1 VSRVLLVCPE
11 PLGHRN
17 PAGVGIR
24 FLELARALVADGH
37 RVEVLSPDG
46 GAVPGCGA
54 GAISPEALRSATAG
68 ADVTVVQGHAVNDV
82 LAFGIETPLVVDL
95 YDPYIVENFH
105 YWGERG
111 DGVFRHD
118 HATLMASLAAGDLFL
133 CASEAQR
140 MFYAG
145 LLVAAG
151 RINPDLFESDPT
163 VRSLIRIVPFGVQPP
178 RVPARPSGAASREIF
193 FGAVYDW
200 YDPFLAVDAVTLAR
214 EQEPELTLT
223 FTHHPNADITPQSL
237 FGRLRERVES
247 GAATFVKLEPWIAY
261 DDRAAF
267 YDRFGIA
274 LLTFRPSL
282 ETDLAMRTRMFDCF
296 WGDLPVVTSSAGGT
310 DPLIARYGSG
320 EVVAGTN
327 PRDYAMAIVDL
338 LRSPR
343 RYEEAVA
350 GCRRFTADHQW
361 ARLLE
366 PLLEFCRAPRRDRTR
381 DAFSVPPPRLGGH
394 PEGRLR
400 KLRRRLRG
408 AF

>member
-24 FLELARALVADGH
+24 FLEFARALLEDGH
-37 RVEVLSPDG
+37 QVEILSPDG
-46 GAVPGCGA
+46 GAVAGCSAGTLAPEVLRRATGA
-54 GAISPEALRSATAG
+54 
-68 ADVTVVQGHAVNDV
+68 ADATVVQGHAANE
-82 LAFGIETPLVVDL
+82 LLTFGVEAPLVVDL

-105 YWGERG
+105 YWADRG
-111 DGVFRHD
+111 DRVFRHD
-118 HATLMASLAAGDLFL
+118 HATLMSSLGAGDLFL

-140 MFYAG
+140 LFYAG
-145 LLVAAG
+145 LLVSAG
-151 RINPDLFESDPT
+151 RINPELFDRDPALG
-163 VRSLIRIVPFGVQPP
+163 SLIRIVPFGVQPP
-178 RVPARPSGAASREIF
+178 RASGRPSGAISRQIF

-200 YDPFLAVDAVTLAR
+200 YDPFLAVDAVALAR
-214 EQEPELTLT
+214 EQEPDLTLT

-237 FGRLRERVES
+237 FGRLRQRVEAD
-247 GAATFVKLEPWIAY
+247 GASFVRLEPWIPY
-261 DDRAAF
+261 DERGAF
-267 YDRFGIA
+267 YDRFGMA
-274 LLTFRPSL
+274 LLTFRTSL

-310 DPLIARYGSG
+310 DSLIARYASG
-320 EVVAGTN
+320 EVVAGTD

-338 LRSPR
+338 VRSPR
-343 RYEEAVA
+343 RYQEAVA
-350 GCRRFTADHQW
+350 GCRRFTDEHQW
-361 ARLLE
+361 SRLLE
-366 PLLEFCRAPRRDRTR
+366 PLLEFCRAPRKEPTR
-381 DAFSVPPPRLGGH
+381 EAFSTPLPRLAGR